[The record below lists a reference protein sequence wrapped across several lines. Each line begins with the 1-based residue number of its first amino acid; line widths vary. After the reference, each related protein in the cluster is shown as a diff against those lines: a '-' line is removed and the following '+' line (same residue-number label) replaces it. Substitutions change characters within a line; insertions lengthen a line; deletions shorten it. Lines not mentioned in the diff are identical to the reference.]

1 MMPGGVFLFYLE
13 VSGAATR
20 FACSRRMIRQVPGGT
35 ILVFTQN
42 NVSPSG
48 DIILVFTQ
56 NLS

>member
-1 MMPGGVFLFYLE
+1 MFYLE